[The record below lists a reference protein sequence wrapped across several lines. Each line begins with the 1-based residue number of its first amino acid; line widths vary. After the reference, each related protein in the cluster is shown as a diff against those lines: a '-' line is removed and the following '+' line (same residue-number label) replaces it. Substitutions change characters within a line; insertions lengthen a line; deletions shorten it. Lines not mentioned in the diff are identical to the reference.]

1 MNIGTPIVVKRVGES
16 TTVTNGDIEKAPDSC
31 LYNFFKQSDT
41 PDVEI
46 TSQGMPVNKS
56 EISKYLKTILCEN
69 LEINANLAKKKL
81 EIPLTNETIQE
92 L

>member
-16 TTVTNGDIEKAPDSC
+16 TTVTKGDIEKAPDSC

-69 LEINANLAKKKL
+69 LEINEKFAKART
-81 EIPLTNETIQE
+81 EIPLDDSEVQ
-92 L
+92 LY